1 MYCLFRSKNLRETV
15 KNRIQSQKIEYITS
29 NQMINLAKSR
39 LQKFENEQDESDR
52 VASNRT
58 FKKKHQEFLES
69 CCANL
74 TVFQILQDDRNFMNY
89 FEFFKS
95 QGIEMSNQSDS
106 EGSKPKDSPKKKCA
120 KRQIYT
126 IEEEKD
132 PMLESSR
139 KKPTRESG

>member
-39 LQKFENEQDESDR
+39 LQKFENEQDESER

-106 EGSKPKDSPKKKCA
+106 EGSKSKDSPKKKSA

-126 IEEEKD
+126 IEEAKD
-132 PMLESSR
+132 SMLESSR